1 MRHKWGDAFDIM
13 FLGFSLCKNKWINDN
28 KKRKKE
34 KKKGRGGWRNGP
46 VRETR
51 INSWVLQR
59 TKNHTEQVTTGKIPT
74 FYTCCDKNEL

>member
-1 MRHKWGDAFDIM
+1 MRERM
-13 FLGFSLCKNKWINDN
+13 SKNQRPYSNAEGEMTGEHTCEDEQ
-28 KKRKKE
+28 KE

-51 INSWVLQR
+51 INSWVLQL